1 MSSKA
6 LATCKPPLQVHGLP
20 ESWRSFRLGD
30 VADISRGASWGGD
43 NERRDPVDGALP
55 VLGIRNVQARLEID
69 DLLWL
74 HGLKPSAIASSTV
87 QTGDILMVGSNGN
100 PARIGNAVQV
110 DEPGRYLYASL
121 LFGLRPR
128 REAVDPD
135 FLYFAVV
142 APGVQTAISDA
153 VQGTTG
159 LSNLKITTLRD
170 LPIDLP
176 PLDEQRR
183 IAEVLRS
190 VDEAIAAQSTLCSHL
205 RQTADDLA
213 DELYAYEIDACGSDL
228 MAYGDA
234 CETVQVGI
242 VIKPASYYVDDG
254 GVHALRSTNIT
265 RNEIDFSA
273 LVRLS
278 QEGHAINKKS
288 ALRAGDVVTIRT
300 GEPGKTA
307 VIPQDAPSP
316 LNCIDIIFSRPKP
329 ELRPHFASY
338 FINSGTA
345 RRQIGAMQGGLAQQH
360 FNVGEMKKLKLPVP
374 TLARQDRVIAVL
386 DGAWRTVQLEEAQLV
401 TLQSTKQALM
411 SDLLCGRVRVP
422 V

>member
-1 MSSKA
+1 MSGDVAELERPADS
-6 LATCKPPLQVHGLP
+6 LADG
-20 ESWRSFRLGD
+20 WRSFRLGD
-30 VADISRGASWGGD
+30 VADISRGTSWGSD

-100 PARIGNAVQV
+100 PARIGNAVQI

-183 IAEVLRS
+183 IAKVLRS
-190 VDEAIAAQSTLCSHL
+190 VDEAIALERQCRDQAKTVRASLLQEHFHMGDWADGLPLPDGWQLPLLDSVAVRGSGHTPNKKMPEYWDGGIRWVSLQDTKRLDQVYIAATAQQISALGIDNSSAVLHPDGVVVISRDATVGRSAITVGPMAVSQHFIAYRCGPKLDNHYLYYWLQRMKPVFERIGAGSTIKTIGLPFFKGL
-205 RQTADDLA
+205 RIALPPIEVQKQVAGVMLDVDLG
-213 DELYAYEIDACGSDL
+213 I
-228 MAYGDA
+228 MA
-234 CETVQVGI
+234 CEQA
-242 VIKPASYYVDDG
+242 IKS
-254 GVHALRSTNIT
+254 
-265 RNEIDFSA
+265 
-273 LVRLS
+273 LS
-278 QEGHAINKKS
+278 
-288 ALRAGDVVTIRT
+288 D
-300 GEPGKTA
+300 
-307 VIPQDAPSP
+307 
-316 LNCIDIIFSRPKP
+316 
-329 ELRPHFASY
+329 
-338 FINSGTA
+338 
-345 RRQIGAMQGGLAQQH
+345 
-360 FNVGEMKKLKLPVP
+360 MK
-374 TLARQDRVIAVL
+374 AN
-386 DGAWRTVQLEEAQLV
+386 
-401 TLQSTKQALM
+401 LM
-411 SDLLCGRVRVP
+411 SDLLSGRVRVP
-422 V
+422 A